1 MSSEIRTINLGGV
14 NCYLAS
20 SPDGFVLIDTGF
32 SGKRALL
39 LKELESAGCAPGK
52 LRLILITHGDAD
64 HAGNAAYLRE
74 KFGAKIGMHADDSG
88 MVEQGDM
95 GWNRKAKPDRMSL
108 IMKVMASVMNKFVKS
123 GVFQKFTPDMTVDD
137 GFELSAYGL
146 DATVLHL
153 PGHSKGSI
161 GILTRDGDL
170 FCGDLFYNMPGF
182 KFVDNLADHANS
194 VKKLKGLNV
203 HMIYPGHGKA
213 LREGYLQKQ

>member
-1 MSSEIRTINLGGV
+1 MSSQIKTINLGGV

-20 SPDGFVLIDTGF
+20 SPDSFVLIDTGF

-74 KFGAKIGMHADDSG
+74 KFGAKIAMHADDAG
-88 MVEQGDM
+88 MVERGDM
-95 GWNRKAKPDRMSL
+95 GWNRKAKPDKMSL

-137 GFELSAYGL
+137 GFDLSAYGL
-146 DATVLHL
+146 DAAVLHL

-161 GILTRDGDL
+161 GILTKDGDL

-182 KFVDNLADHANS
+182 KFVDNLKDHDDS

-203 HMIYPGHGKA
+203 HTIYPGHGKA